1 MCFKSKNGVY
11 LIAEIGG
18 NHEGDFEYAK
28 RLTDLACQSGV
39 DAVKFQIYTGNAL
52 VSKIEDPDRNI
63 HFKRFELTPEQYI
76 CLAKQCQENGVT
88 FTASVW
94 DMRALEWIDPY
105 IKYYKIGSGDLTA
118 YPILRNIA
126 SLSKPIIL
134 STGLA
139 TLEEVRAA
147 VEYIQ
152 SIDSRYKNKEYLA
165 LLQCTSMY
173 PIPDE
178 EANLDVMNL
187 FRSEFKLPVGYSDH
201 TIGSAAVETA
211 VAMGAEIIEMH
222 FTDTREGKS
231 FRDHKLSFTP
241 DEIKNL
247 IRKINKIRT
256 LKGKRIK
263 APTKVEIESGHIN
276 IFRRAVYLVR
286 DLPSGAVLSDK
297 ELTVLRPNYG
307 IDARDYERLI
317 GRTLKK
323 DTKAQQRLDWN
334 DFD

>member
-1 MCFKSKNGVY
+1 
-11 LIAEIGG
+11 
-18 NHEGDFEYAK
+18 
-28 RLTDLACQSGV
+28 
-39 DAVKFQIYTGNAL
+39 
-52 VSKIEDPDRNI
+52 VSKKEDPVQNA
-63 HFKRFELTPEQYI
+63 HFKRFELTSDQYI
-76 CLAKQCQENGVT
+76 SLAKQCQENGVT

-178 EANLDVMNL
+178 DANLKILDL
-187 FRSEFKLPVGYSDH
+187 FRKEFQLTIGYSDH
-201 TIGSAAVETA
+201 TIGSSAAEIA
-211 VAMGAEIIEMH
+211 VAIGAEIIEMH
-222 FTDTREGKS
+222 FTDTREGKF
-231 FRDHKLSFTP
+231 FRDHQVSFTC
-241 DEIKNL
+241 DEIKVF
-247 IRKINKIRT
+247 IEKIKKI
-256 LKGKRIK
+256 KRLQGDYIK
-263 APTKVEIESGHIN
+263 KPTNSEVKSGHVAS
-276 IFRRAVYLVR
+276 FRRAVYPVR
-286 DLPSGAVLSDK
+286 DIKQGTILK
-297 ELTVLRPNYG
+297 ENDLTALRPNQG
-307 IDARDYERLI
+307 VDAREYDNLI
-317 GRTLKK
+317 GKRLKRDIK
-323 DTKAQQRLDWN
+323 KYRRIQWIDIEES
-334 DFD
+334 